1 MELMAIQKSNN
12 IYQIEN
18 PLSQSAIMLGRESTE
33 SVYQS
38 VNENVKTIYVVDM
51 YIGKVLT
58 G

>member
-1 MELMAIQKSNN
+1 MAIQKSNN

>member
-1 MELMAIQKSNN
+1 
-12 IYQIEN
+12 
-18 PLSQSAIMLGRESTE
+18 MLGRESTE